1 VREFRGVIDQKLL
14 DLIKK
19 KEKTIISRLTDVAE
33 EMSEESEE

>member
-1 VREFRGVIDQKLL
+1 VIDQKLL